1 MNPNVIP
8 IQTGQDECQL
18 LKATVKG
25 VSTQSLMIELDV
37 GVMNARTA
45 FSCLVAPIVGDSVL
59 VNRSGNDYFVL
70 SVLERHTDQ
79 NMTLAFP
86 ASVKM
91 TASKGQMDFSA
102 SSDIN
107 LLSTSTT
114 RLLAQQISM
123 ASADLTLN
131 TGKLSANATDIE
143 SHSQTAKLYTHMLS
157 TVAKQMSQKTEVLIR
172 WVEKVE
178 TLNIGNLIQNI
189 RQNYTSHANQAVITA
204 SKDMR
209 IDAERIH
216 MG

>member
-18 LKATVKG
+18 VKATVKG
-25 VSTQSLMIELDV
+25 VSTHSLMIELNI
-37 GVMNARTA
+37 GVINARIA
-45 FSCLVAPIVGDSVL
+45 FSCLVAPMVGDSVL

-70 SVLERHTDQ
+70 SVLERHAEQDMAL
-79 NMTLAFP
+79 NFP
-86 ASVKM
+86 SSVKM
-91 TASKGQMDFSA
+91 TALKGQI
-102 SSDIN
+102 DIISGRDVN
-107 LLSTSTT
+107 LLSTAKTN
-114 RLLAQQISM
+114 LLSSEINMTSGEM
-123 ASADLTLN
+123 NINAS
-131 TGKLSANATDIE
+131 KLSANATDIE